1 MKRLITLGGLL
12 LGSCL
17 LLSSCSFVSVSKIG
31 KCDELEEDAAAKAVY
46 LTSDEFNE
54 SYNKF
59 AANISVVANETNK
72 NTCISPISVYSA
84 LSMLSL
90 STSGNTQT
98 EILKYLNTN
107 EEELKNNYKK
117 LFISSNYYDKEIE
130 DYRET
135 LCNSIWVN
143 NEFDYKKDGVEAVA
157 KNACA
162 DIFKIDFKNSSAGD
176 YISDYVKDKT
186 HDLIDQKI
194 NVGSETQMAL
204 VNTLYLNDPWFR
216 FGDEL
221 GVTKNQMVFKNSDN
235 TTSYDFFM
243 VKSTKGKIY
252 SNSDVRVM
260 SVSTYRGYNL
270 TFIVPNDGKNINEV
284 FNEKNI
290 NEAINADYFDYD
302 QEKYI
307 YETINRFPKFTAES
321 NYDLVNNLKAKG
333 INDVFSANAD
343 FSPISNTDLSCSQV
357 IHATKLGVDRKGIIG
372 AAMTCV
378 TTVGAAAPS
387 RKIEVI
393 EEFNVDRAFG
403 YLISDRRDRVIFS
416 GVINKI

>member
-1 MKRLITLGGLL
+1 MKRLITLGGIL

-17 LLSSCSFVSVSKIG
+17 LLSSCSSVSVSKIG
-31 KCDELEEDAAAKAVY
+31 KCDELEEDAADKAVY

-107 EEELKNNYKK
+107 EEALKNNYKK
-117 LFISSNYYDKEIE
+117 LFITSNYYDNNID

-162 DIFKIDFKNSSAGD
+162 DIFKIDFKNSSAGE

-186 HDLIDQKI
+186 HDLIDQEI
-194 NVGSETQMAL
+194 NVNPETQMAL

-221 GVTKNQMVFKNSDN
+221 GVTPMSFKNSDN
-235 TTSYDFFM
+235 TTTQDSFM
-243 VKSTKGKIY
+243 IKSTKGKIY

-260 SVSTYRGYNL
+260 CVSTYNKYKL

-290 NEAINADYFDYD
+290 NVAINADYFDYD

-307 YETINRFPKFTAES
+307 YETINRFPKFSAES

-333 INDVFSANAD
+333 INDVFSVNAD
-343 FSPISNTDLSCSQV
+343 FSPISNTDLLCSQV

-372 AAMTCV
+372 AAMTYV
-378 TTVGAAAPS
+378 ATEGAAAPS
-387 RKIEVI
+387 KKIEVI